1 VHCYRHTHAPL
12 ACCIPLRSVPIPK
25 TMKDAM
31 KSYVAENDLLQEL
44 LDEDCDVGAGHE
56 VMALCL
62 VDRKERLC
70 IKQIAR

>member
-1 VHCYRHTHAPL
+1 
-12 ACCIPLRSVPIPK
+12 
-25 TMKDAM
+25 MKDAM